1 MESSKR
7 MSVESGV
14 LFRRGVM
21 GCLAAALLWM
31 AGCASPTHRAP
42 VEDRRVPVRPG
53 AEAPV
58 APPTSS
64 AATVKPPPVTG
75 PDLSGRAGFYT
86 VKPGD
91 TLIRIGLDAGYSWRD
106 IARWNGLDNPNV
118 IEVGQVLRVVPPPS
132 EAGVASVRPVAPPG
146 RVDSRPLD
154 GNGPAGGAPAAT
166 PGTVSAPVPGA
177 PGTVPSS
184 PVAPVAQ
191 APAASATA
199 PGAAPAAAPPRDAD
213 DDLVWAWPSGG
224 NVVAGF
230 GAARSNGLTNGLT
243 ITGKAGDPVLA
254 AADGRVIYAGSG
266 LRGYGNLVI
275 VQHNGTY
282 ITAYAHNQRVLVKD
296 DDAVRRGQR
305 IAEMGNSDADQV
317 QLHFELRRRGRPV
330 DPSKLLPPR

>member
-1 MESSKR
+1 

-21 GCLAAALLWM
+21 VWLAAAVLSI

-42 VEDRRVPVRPG
+42 VEDRRVPGRPG
-53 AEAPV
+53 AEAPA
-58 APPTSS
+58 APATPS
-64 AATVKPPPVTG
+64 AAAVKPPPVTG
-75 PDLSGRAGFYT
+75 TDAASRLGFYT

-91 TLIRIGLDAGYSWRD
+91 TLIRIGLDAGYSWRE

-132 EAGVASVRPVAPPG
+132 ETGVASVRPVAPPG

-154 GNGPAGGAPAAT
+154 GSVPMAGTPAA
-166 PGTVSAPVPGA
+166 A
-177 PGTVPSS
+177 PGTVTSS
-184 PVAPVAQ
+184 APGVSGTGASAPAAATASSAVPA
-191 APAASATA
+191 APAASAAA
-199 PGAAPAAAPPRDAD
+199 PGAVPAAAPPREPDE
-213 DDLVWAWPSGG
+213 DLVWAWPSGG

-305 IAEMGNSDADQV
+305 IAEMGNSDAEQV